1 MNGKE
6 RIEFLKKQ
14 TFKMPELCTERAQ
27 YFKEAYE
34 EYECEPMPIIRARAL
49 ERLLTRCSTTIYEG
63 EVIVGHMT
71 SKPKGGPL
79 IPDVEWKWYMSE
91 YFRDSGEREAEKVK
105 TLTDEEEKYFVEL
118 LSFWK
123 GKAINDKWWAAV
135 PDDYKETRGLVWEQG
150 GGAPIDGQHI
160 AHCIPDYER
169 VLDWGVNGLL
179 DRVDK
184 RMAELDLTDIEQFRQ
199 HTYLRAMKISLN
211 ATVAFAR
218 RYSAEAKRLA
228 EVETDPERKAELE
241 KMAEVC
247 WKVPAEPAGNFHEA
261 LQSIWFMFTAI
272 MLEGYGPGTGFGRM
286 DQYMYKYYQKDLAD
300 GTFTRDQIKELISF
314 LFIKMNETI
323 MPSPIVSSGKSGG
336 RAGIDLAPVQLSGVT
351 PGSKFNLCEDLTAL
365 FLDAEDEVMLQE
377 DMVFFIHSTITERLL
392 VRALQVAKKG
402 KGKIKF
408 VPQETVILQQMNAGK
423 SADEAANAALTACF
437 LRTVPGISHD
447 VGGDFFNVPMILEL
461 ALNNGVCR
469 DNGRQIGPR
478 TGDAKTFESYEDVWK
493 AFETQLAANLKPSI
507 TAMALYMKMSGEM
520 LPNPLLSSLYDGCI
534 EKGTDVID
542 GGTRYS
548 SISVW
553 CSGIPTAGDSLAAL
567 KKVVFEDKKLT
578 MTQVMDAIDHNFEG
592 YEDVQHLLAAAPKY
606 GNDIDFVDNIVNDV
620 LVRVCDECMKYRC
633 HGNRLFTGAAGGI
646 TSNISL
652 GWRTGATPDGR
663 RAGEPFSEGGIS
675 PYQGKNVSGVTATMR
690 SVCKMNYAKAIGG
703 SVCNIKFDPED
714 LEDPKKLWKLADL
727 LRLYDSL
734 GGDIIQ
740 FNFIDNETLRKAM
753 EDPEKYRDLLVRVAT
768 YSAYFVNLSKAV
780 QEEIVSRTAE
790 RL

>member
-1 MNGKE
+1 MNAKE
-6 RIEFLKKQ
+6 RMEFLKAQ
-14 TFKMPELCTERAQ
+14 TFKMPELCTERAH

-34 EYECEPMPIIRARAL
+34 ENECQPMPIIRAKAL
-49 ERLLTRCSTTIYEG
+49 EKLLNNCSTTIYEG

-91 YFRDSGEREAEKVK
+91 YFKDSGEREAEKVK
-105 TLTDEEEKYFVEL
+105 TLTDEEEKYFTEL

-160 AHCIPDYER
+160 AHCIPGYER
-169 VLDWGVNGLL
+169 VLNWGANGLIAK
-179 DRVDK
+179 VEQ
-184 RMAELDLTDIEQFRQ
+184 RMSELDLTDIEQFEQ
-199 HTYLRAMKISLN
+199 HIYLRAMKISLE
-211 ATVAFAR
+211 AVVSFSR
-218 RYSAEAKRLA
+218 RYSAEAKKLA
-228 EVETDPERKAELE
+228 ETETDPQRKAELE
-241 KMAEVC
+241 NMARVC
-247 WKVPAEPAGNFHEA
+247 WKVPAEPAENFHEA

-286 DQYMYKYYQKDLAD
+286 DQYMYKYYKKDLEN
-300 GTFTRDQIKELISF
+300 GTFTRDEIRELISF

-336 RAGIDLAPVQLSGVT
+336 RAGIDLAPVQLSGIT
-351 PGSKFNLCEDLTAL
+351 PGSKFNLCEDLTYL
-365 FLDAEDEVMLQE
+365 FLEAEDDVMLQE
-377 DMVFFIHSTITERLL
+377 DMVFFIHNTISDKLL
-392 VRALQVAKKG
+392 VKAIQVAKHG

-408 VPQETVILQQMNAGK
+408 VPQETVITQQMNAGK
-423 SADEAANAALTACF
+423 TMEEASNCALTACF

-447 VGGDFFNVPMILEL
+447 IGGDFFNVPMILEL
-461 ALNNGVCR
+461 ALNDGVCR
-469 DNGRQIGPR
+469 NNGKQIGPH
-478 TGDAKTFESYEDVWK
+478 TGDPRSFETYDDLWK
-493 AFETQLAANLKPSI
+493 AFETQLTANLKPSI
-507 TAMALYMKMSGEM
+507 AAMALYMKMSGEM

-548 SISVW
+548 TISVW

-567 KKVVFEDKKLT
+567 KKVVFDDKKLT
-578 MTQVMDAIDHNFEG
+578 MSQVMDAIDNNYVG
-592 YEDVQHLLAAAPKY
+592 YENIQHILATAPKY

-633 HGNRLFTGAAGGI
+633 HGNRMFTGAAGGI

-652 GWRTGATPDGR
+652 GWKTWATPDGR
-663 RAGEPFSEGGIS
+663 RSGEPFSEGGIS
-675 PYQGKNVSGVTATMR
+675 PYQGKNISGITATMR

-703 SVCNIKFDPED
+703 AVCNVKFNPDD
-714 LEDPKKLWKLADL
+714 LDDLKKIRKLADL
-727 LRLYDSL
+727 LRLYCSL

-740 FNFIDNETLRKAM
+740 FNFIDDETLRKAQ
-753 EDPEKYRDLLVRVAT
+753 EEPEKYRDLLVRVAT

-780 QEEIVSRTAE
+780 QEEIISRTVE